1 MKKHPLYIIC
11 FLTILGIIS
20 ASLLSI
26 VNSIT
31 APIIK
36 VNALTGL
43 KEELSKYDIT
53 LDKIN
58 ENVSKVDKVLNIYEG
73 NHKTNGKCYIF
84 EIEEKQSLVKEPF
97 SIFVVIDESD
107 GTIVTFYSSDI
118 YANEGYDDKFDGVDF
133 GVIGTN
139 KDNFENSFENVADAT
154 YTSNAFKDAFKVAF
168 EQYEKM

>member
-73 NHKTNGKCYIF
+73 NHKINGKCYIF
-84 EIEEKQSLVKEPF
+84 EIEEKQS
-97 SIFVVIDESD
+97 S
-107 GTIVTFYSSDI
+107 
-118 YANEGYDDKFDGVDF
+118 
-133 GVIGTN
+133 
-139 KDNFENSFENVADAT
+139 
-154 YTSNAFKDAFKVAF
+154 
-168 EQYEKM
+168 